1 MDAEIAAEL
10 RRVKAR
16 IAAFDL
22 MPVERVEEPAVHLRR
37 ISDREVR
44 NARSNHGSRFEP
56 KRPKVHHKLYSKE

>member
-10 RRVKAR
+10 RRVRAR

-22 MPVERVEEPAVHLRR
+22 MPVERAEGPVVRLKR

-44 NARSNHGSRFEP
+44 NAKSNHGSRFEP